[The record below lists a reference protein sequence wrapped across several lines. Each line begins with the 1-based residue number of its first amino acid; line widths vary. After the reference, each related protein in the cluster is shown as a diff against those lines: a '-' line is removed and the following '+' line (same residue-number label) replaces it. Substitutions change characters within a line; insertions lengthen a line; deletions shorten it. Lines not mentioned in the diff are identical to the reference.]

1 MDRETAER
9 LTKLEV
15 QMLDIVEE
23 RKAWHKIIRDTII
36 KTVSWLLMAGTAGVL
51 YGWHLSDPVRKFL
64 ADQFSK

>member
-1 MDRETAER
+1 MDKETAER
-9 LTKLEV
+9 LTKLESWKEVV
-15 QMLDIVEE
+15 QEE
-23 RKAWHKIIRDTII
+23 RAAWHKLIRDTVI